1 MFRELPLPPH
11 FTSAQVG
18 AVWRVPYQER
28 AKLALAW
35 AKQHAVQP
43 AANDPF
49 RICLIAVDVQNTF
62 CIPEFEL
69 YVGGRSGTGAVD
81 DTRRLCE
88 FIYRN
93 LDSITQIVPTMDTH
107 QAAQI
112 FHSLFLIDERG
123 EHPAPYTLVSADQV
137 ERGVWQFNPAIAAS
151 LGISVEYGQ
160 RHLEHYTRQLKKNG
174 KYDLT
179 IWPYHAMLGGIGH
192 ALVSAFEEAV
202 FFHSVA
208 RYSQPDFHVKG
219 DESLTEHYS
228 VLGPEVQMDFG
239 GKPLAP
245 KNDTIFKKLE
255 TFDAVI
261 IAGEAKS
268 HCVAWTIADLL
279 DDILVHDHTLAEK
292 VYLLEDGTSA
302 VVIPGA
308 IDYTEQADAAF
319 KRFADAGMHLVRST
333 DPIVRWD
340 GIRQDSHSS

>member
-1 MFRELPLPPH
+1 MFRELALPSHCDPKNI
-11 FTSAQVG
+11 G

-28 AKLALAW
+28 AAQARAW
-35 AKQHAVQP
+35 VRQHNLQP
-43 AANDPF
+43 AARDQF
-49 RICLIAVDVQNTF
+49 RICLIGVDVQNTF
-62 CIPEFEL
+62 CIPGFEL

-93 LDSITQIVPTMDTH
+93 LESITQIVPTMDTH

-112 FHSLFLIDERG
+112 FHSLFLINARG
-123 EHPAPYTLVSADQV
+123 EHPAPFTQV
-137 ERGVWQFNPAIAAS
+137 PVEQIQRGVWQFNPAIAAS
-151 LGISVEYGQ
+151 LEISVEYGQ
-160 RHLEHYTRQLKKNG
+160 RHLEHYTRQLQKSG

-202 FFHSVA
+202 FFHSIA

-219 DESLTEHYS
+219 DEPLTEHYS
-228 VLGPEVQMDFG
+228 VLGPEVQTGFD

-245 KNDTIFKKLE
+245 KNDKIFKKLE

-292 VYLLEDGTSA
+292 VYLLEDCTSS

-308 IDYTEQADAAF
+308 IDYTGQADAAF

-333 DPIVRWD
+333 EPIAHWK
-340 GIRQDSHSS
+340 GIRK